1 MLDIGNKLRRPRILT
16 CLGILAISPLLPSQ
30 TPPTAYTITEAV
42 AGGDPGVMLTIN
54 RNGAKVLLDT
64 FYPAQGGTAAR
75 HALTLFDIA
84 AHASYTWD
92 PVGSPISCSAST
104 SSGDFGDPFGLTD
117 DITKGVASGEL
128 KPAGAETVSGIPTK
142 VYVNATPQET
152 VKAWFDQ
159 KDGLVIK
166 ATVTSGTNPVMTLAD
181 IRNVLFAPPAASLF
195 VLPPACASAHPPPT
209 AAELI
214 AAETGDSA
222 DNWVSA
228 ATPGSKD
235 NCTVVVRVV
244 QAKTMAPVT
253 KKFQMAIDTSFKVNS
268 PSPYTFGVGEDGTA
282 TYSGGGVHEV
292 TNFIKNGMLRIPNP
306 PPYFTLSVNIP
317 TPHIGAELNLV
328 YRQCFAPVTVLYRIV
343 NDVDDP
349 QKGGDWLWAKAGK
362 YASVPPP
369 Q

>member
-1 MLDIGNKLRRPRILT
+1 MFAQRSFVCMGV
-16 CLGILAISPLLPSQ
+16 LALSTLLQAQ

-42 AGGDPGVMLTIN
+42 SGGDPGVMLTIY
-54 RNGAKVLLDT
+54 RNGTKVLLDT

-75 HALTLFDIA
+75 HAFTLFDIA

-92 PVGSPISCSAST
+92 PAGSPISCSAST
-104 SSGDFGDPFGLTD
+104 SSGDFGDPFGLTE
-117 DITKGVASGEL
+117 DINKGVASGEL
-128 KPAGAETVSGIPTK
+128 KPAGAETISGIPTK

-152 VKAWFDQ
+152 TKAWFDQ

-181 IRNVLFAPPAASLF
+181 IRKVSFAPPAASLF
-195 VLPPACASAHPPPT
+195 ALPPACASAHPPPT

-244 QAKTMAPVT
+244 QAKTMEPVT
-253 KKFQMAIDTSFKVNS
+253 RKLQMAIDTSIKVNS
-268 PSPYTFGVGEDGTA
+268 PPPYTFGVGEDGTA

-292 TNFIKNGMLRIPNP
+292 TNFVRNGTLRIPNP
-306 PPYFTLSVNIP
+306 PPYFMLGVNIP
-317 TPHIGAELNLV
+317 TPHIGAELNLI
-328 YRQCFAPVTVLYRIV
+328 YRQCFAPTTVLYRIV
-343 NDVDDP
+343 NDVNDP

-362 YASVPPP
+362 YATVPAAP
-369 Q
+369 

>member
-1 MLDIGNKLRRPRILT
+1 MLDIGNKLTRPGILT
-16 CLGILAISPLLPSQ
+16 FLGILALSALLPAQ
-30 TPPTAYTITEAV
+30 TPPTAYSIVEAV
-42 AGGDPGVMLTIN
+42 AGSDPGVTQTIY
-54 RNGAKVLLDT
+54 RSGTKVLFDT

-75 HALTLFDIA
+75 HALMLDDLA
-84 AHASYTWD
+84 AHLSYTWD
-92 PVGSPISCSAST
+92 PAGAPISCSANK
-104 SSGDFGDPFGLTD
+104 SSDDWGDPFALTD
-117 DITKGVASGEL
+117 DVNKGIASGEM
-128 KPAGAETVSGIPTK
+128 KPAGAETIGGTPTK
-142 VYVNATPQET
+142 VFVSTTPQET
-152 VKAWFDQ
+152 VKAWLDQ
-159 KDGLVIK
+159 KDGLVMK
-166 ATVTSGTNPVMTLAD
+166 AIVNASGAPAMTLAD
-181 IRNVLFAPPAASLF
+181 IRKFTVAAPAASLF
-195 VLPPACASAHPPPT
+195 TLPAACAGAHPPPT
-209 AAELI
+209 PAELI

-228 ATPGSKD
+228 STASDSKD

-292 TNFIKNGMLRIPNP
+292 TNFIRNGMLRIPNP
-306 PPYFTLSVNIP
+306 PPYFMLGVNIP
-317 TPHIGAELNLV
+317 TPHIGADLNLI
-328 YRQCFAPVTVLYRIV
+328 YRQCFAPTTVLYRVV

-362 YASVPPP
+362 YATAPA

>member
-64 FYPAQGGTAAR
+64 FYPAQGGTSAR
-75 HALTLFDIA
+75 HALTLYDLA

-92 PVGSPISCSAST
+92 PAGSPISCSAST

-128 KPAGAETVSGIPTK
+128 KPAGAETISGIPTK
-142 VYVNATPQET
+142 VYLNATPQET

-181 IRNVLFAPPAASLF
+181 IRKVLFAPPAASLF

-222 DNWVSA
+222 DNCVSA